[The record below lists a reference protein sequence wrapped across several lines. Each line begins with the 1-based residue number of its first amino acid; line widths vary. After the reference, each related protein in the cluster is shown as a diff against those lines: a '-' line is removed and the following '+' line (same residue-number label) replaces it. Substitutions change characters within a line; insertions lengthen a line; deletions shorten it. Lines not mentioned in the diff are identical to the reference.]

1 MLKSFRYLEAEEKK
15 LIKILQ
21 EKKRL
26 MLRKKRSPKKYKRR
40 VDIPYTVDYILK
52 QNGK

>member
-21 EKKRL
+21 EKKQEIDTIHEI
-26 MLRKKRSPKKYKRR
+26 RK
-40 VDIPYTVDYILK
+40 ILY
-52 QNGK
+52 G